1 MATSSTTSLVGSPI
15 SKLPPEILIQIFV
28 VVVVGRGQKSSDRFR
43 SGQRGLP
50 PSFLLTHVC
59 QHWKEVVLNCPMLW
73 TRIEFPSSR
82 CSAEMLARSRGAPL
96 KFAAAMDGL
105 WPQRYRATSSKD
117 VQVALQHVSHIQELD
132 LTHKSQDLT
141 NLLRTMTSPAPVLE
155 SLSLRVSKPGP
166 ALEGLTESTFAGVA
180 PKLRSLLLARC
191 NFANWDVPILKN
203 IVNFSFYDV
212 TRRSDIV
219 SYLGVS
225 KFLIS

>member
-1 MATSSTTSLVGSPI
+1 MATSSASLVVSPI
-15 SKLPPEILIQIFV
+15 SKLPPEILIQIFIV
-28 VVVVGRGQKSSDRFR
+28 VADGRGQKSSDRFR

-59 QHWKEVVLNCPMLW
+59 LHWKEVVLNCPALW
-73 TRIEFPSSR
+73 TKIEFPSSR
-82 CSAEMLARSRGAPL
+82 CSAEMIARSRGAPL

-105 WPQRYRATSSKD
+105 WAQRYRTTSSKD
-117 VQVALQHVSHIQELD
+117 VQAALQHVSHIQELD
-132 LTHKSQDLT
+132 LTHKSQDLS

-155 SLSLRVSKPGP
+155 SLSLRVSKSGL
-166 ALEGLTESTFAGVA
+166 ALEGLTGSTFAGVA

-191 NFANWDVPILKN
+191 NFANWDVPLLKN
-203 IVNFSFYDV
+203 IVHFRFYDV

-219 SYLGVS
+219 SYLGES